1 MMKKAKDVQHE
12 VVENAHKVW
21 LAGLGAFAVAEEEG
35 AKFLKNLMEKGEDIE
50 AKGKDQLDKAKGA
63 AGGVKAVA
71 ESYWDT
77 IGQTVD
83 DTVTKAFDRIGVPT
97 KDEFKAL
104 NKKVAALTKAVEKL
118 KTGSVKP
125 AARKPAV
132 KKPAVKKP
140 VVKKPAE
147 TKYTTQTKEKAPH
160 MRRLFLY

>member
-83 DTVTKAFDRIGVPT
+83 DTVTKAFNRVGVPT
-97 KDEFKAL
+97 MDEFKAL
-104 NKKVAALTKAVEKL
+104 NKQVANLTKAVEKL
-118 KTGSVKP
+118 KTGGVKPAPRKPAARKPAARKP

-140 VVKKPAE
+140 VAKPAAA
-147 TKYTTQTKEKAPH
+147 K
-160 MRRLFLY
+160 

>member
-50 AKGKDQLDKAKGA
+50 TKGKDQLDKAKGA
-63 AGGVKAVA
+63 ATGVKAVA
-71 ESYWDT
+71 ESYWGA

-83 DTVTKAFDRIGVPT
+83 DTVTKAFDRVGVPT

-104 NKKVAALTKAVEKL
+104 NKKVAALTKAVETL
-118 KTGSVKP
+118 KKSQAKPVAKKPAVRKP

-140 VVKKPAE
+140 AAKPAA
-147 TKYTTQTKEKAPH
+147 TK
-160 MRRLFLY
+160 

>member
-1 MMKKAKDVQHE
+1 MMKKAKDVQTE

-50 AKGKDQLDKAKGA
+50 SKGKEQLDKAKGA
-63 AGGVKAVA
+63 ATGVKAVA
-71 ESYWDT
+71 ESYWGA

-104 NKKVAALTKAVEKL
+104 NKKVAALTKTVDGLKKVQAKPAAKKPAVR
-118 KTGSVKP
+118 KP
-125 AARKPAV
+125 AARKPVARKPAAAKKPAV
-132 KKPAVKKP
+132 KKPAAAK
-140 VVKKPAE
+140 
-147 TKYTTQTKEKAPH
+147 
-160 MRRLFLY
+160 

>member
-50 AKGKDQLDKAKGA
+50 SKGKEQLDKAKGA

-71 ESYWDT
+71 ESYWGT

-104 NKKVAALTKAVEKL
+104 NKKVSELTKTVENL
-118 KTGSVKP
+118 KTGAKPAAKKP
-125 AARKPAV
+125 AARKPAPR
-132 KKPAVKKP
+132 KPAATRKPAVKRP
-140 VVKKPAE
+140 AVKKTT
-147 TKYTTQTKEKAPH
+147 TKK
-160 MRRLFLY
+160 

>member
-1 MMKKAKDVQHE
+1 MMKKAKDVQTE

-50 AKGKDQLDKAKGA
+50 AKGREQLDEKLDKAKGA

-104 NKKVAALTKAVEKL
+104 NKKVAALTKTVENL
-118 KTGSVKP
+118 KTGGVKPAAKKPAARKPAARKP

-132 KKPAVKKP
+132 KKPAA
-140 VVKKPAE
+140 KPAA
-147 TKYTTQTKEKAPH
+147 TK
-160 MRRLFLY
+160 

>member
-12 VVENAHKVW
+12 VVDNAHKVW

-50 AKGKDQLDKAKGA
+50 SKTKDQLDKAKGA
-63 AGGVKAVA
+63 ASGVKAVA
-71 ESYWDT
+71 ESYWGA

-104 NKKVAALTKAVEKL
+104 NKKVSDLTKAVENL
-118 KTGSVKP
+118 KAGGAKPAAKKPAARKPAPRKPAARKP

-132 KKPAVKKP
+132 KKTTTKK
-140 VVKKPAE
+140 
-147 TKYTTQTKEKAPH
+147 
-160 MRRLFLY
+160 

>member
-50 AKGKDQLDKAKGA
+50 SKGKEHLDKAKGA

-71 ESYWDT
+71 ESYWGA

-83 DTVTKAFDRIGVPT
+83 DTVTKAFDRVGVPT

-104 NKKVAALTKAVEKL
+104 NKKVAALTKAVENL
-118 KTGSVKP
+118 KAGGAKPAAKKPAARKP

-132 KKPAVKKP
+132 KKPVAKP
-140 VVKKPAE
+140 VAKPAA
-147 TKYTTQTKEKAPH
+147 TK
-160 MRRLFLY
+160 

>member
-1 MMKKAKDVQHE
+1 MMKKAKDVQNE

-50 AKGKDQLDKAKGA
+50 TKGRDQLDEQLDKAKGA

-83 DTVTKAFDRIGVPT
+83 DTVTKAFNRIGVPT
-97 KDEFKAL
+97 MEEFKAL
-104 NKKVAALTKAVEKL
+104 NKKVAGLTKAVENL
-118 KTGSVKP
+118 KTGGAKP
-125 AARKPAV
+125 AARKPAARKPATRKPAV

-140 VVKKPAE
+140 VVKKPAA
-147 TKYTTQTKEKAPH
+147 TK
-160 MRRLFLY
+160 